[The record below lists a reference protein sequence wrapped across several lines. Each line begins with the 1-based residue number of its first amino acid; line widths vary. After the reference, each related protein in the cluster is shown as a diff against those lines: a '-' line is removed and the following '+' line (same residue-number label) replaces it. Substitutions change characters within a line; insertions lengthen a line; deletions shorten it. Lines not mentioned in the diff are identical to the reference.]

1 MVQSSG
7 NFPFVGFMV
16 TICFSKPVAPY
27 ISDVSPDEL
36 AVVVTLDTSFT
47 HRYYRADLESF
58 YALLV

>member
-1 MVQSSG
+1 
-7 NFPFVGFMV
+7 MV